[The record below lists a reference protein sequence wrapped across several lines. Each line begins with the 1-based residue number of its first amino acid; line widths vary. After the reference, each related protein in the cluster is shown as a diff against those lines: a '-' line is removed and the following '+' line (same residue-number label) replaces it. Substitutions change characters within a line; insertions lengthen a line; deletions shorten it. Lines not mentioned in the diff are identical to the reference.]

1 MANIIALTA
10 TLIGILSTHRHYP
23 VLPRHVRLSQTD
35 TLLQQCD
42 AHRRRSEAASTSHPA
57 SQHFVR
63 IHVTPNSYNS
73 KQTEQAL
80 SATLRGSGVGSRRDV
95 MALQGA
101 TSSVER
107 VDAAR
112 RRLLK
117 AGIYVTPVI
126 VATALTV
133 QNVYASGSPNGGKK
147 GH

>member
-1 MANIIALTA
+1 
-10 TLIGILSTHRHYP
+10 
-23 VLPRHVRLSQTD
+23 
-35 TLLQQCD
+35 
-42 AHRRRSEAASTSHPA
+42 
-57 SQHFVR
+57 
-63 IHVTPNSYNS
+63 
-73 KQTEQAL
+73 
-80 SATLRGSGVGSRRDV
+80 